1 MNVFLK
7 TKLLVGV
14 KQLVGG
20 EQISAVK
27 LGVGEEEI
35 RKMLQQIEPYLKGSY
50 GKSLKGV
57 LDSKHGLVNL
67 DFPFLSRL

>member
-27 LGVGEEEI
+27 LAVREEEI